1 MSNATW
7 AVILIPLLAVM
18 TGVGSFGV
26 KKPSTVVLLHNGVW
40 AGALF
45 LIGTDLV
52 RYKES
57 STEAWLTLSLG
68 LVFFNLGSLL
78 SRLSDQGLS
87 TWSANGETKICALLS
102 RRALFWAV
110 AMYGGAFCYYLL
122 MIQQRYGLTTL
133 LTDPESIRAYS
144 AVSYLQSIPLPVRIL
159 LYLGPVLFVVFGFRE
174 ALDKPFPMVVRLFA
188 MALLATSMLA
198 LLQRTNLFMGILWLV
213 AMLITRESSIL
224 GGVRDRTIPELKAGA
239 PPSRMSRTAVTVSIV
254 FLVLSSLLA
263 FQVVAG
269 FLNKNGQQALSAGT
283 VSTELQSSGLTSPF
297 IYYTGGTIAF
307 LQLTDSQNASW
318 PPPFRPDAMAIGD
331 YNPQTWGAATL
342 SPVLKA
348 LPVVRP
354 WNPIAPFIDTGVLT
368 NVYTWLEPFYRDF
381 RIPGVVVAML
391 LMGWIA
397 TRLHDRRFQS
407 PRMFWLQGAVLSSV
421 FLAPFVTKVVDTL
434 FITELIF
441 IVLLTRNSRPK
452 SRSFARTARQSLR

>member
-1 MSNATW
+1 M
-7 AVILIPLLAVM
+7 
-18 TGVGSFGV
+18 
-26 KKPSTVVLLHNGVW
+26 
-40 AGALF
+40 
-45 LIGTDLV
+45 
-52 RYKES
+52 
-57 STEAWLTLSLG
+57 
-68 LVFFNLGSLL
+68 
-78 SRLSDQGLS
+78 
-87 TWSANGETKICALLS
+87 
-102 RRALFWAV
+102 
-110 AMYGGAFCYYLL
+110 
-122 MIQQRYGLTTL
+122 
-133 LTDPESIRAYS
+133 
-144 AVSYLQSIPLPVRIL
+144 SYLQSIPLPVRIL

-434 FITELIF
+434 FIAELIF

-452 SRSFARTARQSLR
+452 SRSFAHTARQSLR